1 MTGKPSKVGTGRRL
15 TERVKAYI
23 AGLFDGEG
31 CVRYHA
37 GSVRVSI
44 TSCYPHHLRDIQS
57 VTGFGK
63 MRRRRK
69 KSPDHKTCYELSM
82 DGNDGVEFLRMIL
95 NYLKEKR
102 YQAEIAIDLK
112 RYPKS
117 SLTHQSLLR
126 ELKRAKKVDY
136 T

>member
-1 MTGKPSKVGTGRRL
+1 
-15 TERVKAYI
+15 
-23 AGLFDGEG
+23 
-31 CVRYHA
+31 
-37 GSVRVSI
+37 
-44 TSCYPHHLRDIQS
+44 
-57 VTGFGK
+57 
-63 MRRRRK
+63 
-69 KSPDHKTCYELSM
+69 M